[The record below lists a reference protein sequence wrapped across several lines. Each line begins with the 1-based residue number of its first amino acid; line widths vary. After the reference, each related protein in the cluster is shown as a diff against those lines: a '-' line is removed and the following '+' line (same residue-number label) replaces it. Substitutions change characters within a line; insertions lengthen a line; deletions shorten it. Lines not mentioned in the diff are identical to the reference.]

1 MFANRTRHLGQ
12 LTGYDLL
19 LPANVLDTDIWQ
31 FSAYLNRWKLN
42 PNEFINTQL
51 HKNVNR

>member
-1 MFANRTRHLGQ
+1 MFANRTQHLRQ

-31 FSAYLNRWKLN
+31 FSADLNRWKLN
-42 PNEFINTQL
+42 PNKFINTRLNNKQ
-51 HKNVNR
+51 